1 MDDFLKFLSD
11 NQNELTHDKIME
23 VLAYVEESVID
34 IPVKQFVARSAQCVT
49 QGRLDLLEECLVKR
63 EKETKGTARAKL
75 TNWKKYVGKPH
86 AGAFFLDYRWGLVYS
101 MINEIREG
109 MRYGQ

>member
-1 MDDFLKFLSD
+1 
-11 NQNELTHDKIME
+11 ME

-34 IPVKQFVARSAQCVT
+34 RPVKQFVAHSAQCVS
-49 QGRLDLLEECLVKR
+49 QGRLDLLEESLVKR

-75 TNWKKYVGKPH
+75 TNWKRYVGKPH
-86 AGAFFLDYRWGLVYS
+86 VSAFFLNYRWGLVYS